1 MGSFLRIQSNFSKRI
16 CLFRIWCVY
25 IWTFEIFP
33 IFFDFARSIDFY
45 MAFMA
50 IFLEFANSN
59 CKKDKWRIHGF
70 ESLINPFL
78 FLSNSSQFHFQ
89 SFSLHFRFRLYFFLI
104 KNQYSFL
111 FDFWCRMEQ
120 QDRPIYFIGSRALMI
135 QPKPRKKSNK
145 QTYSLV
151 QLVLQDHFLNLKSL
165 LDSWR
170 IFFKFSTKHQ
180 NYNWT

>member
-1 MGSFLRIQSNFSKRI
+1 
-16 CLFRIWCVY
+16 
-25 IWTFEIFP
+25 
-33 IFFDFARSIDFY
+33 

-151 QLVLQDHFLNLKSL
+151 QLVHQDHFLKIVTWFVKNFLQVFNEASKLQLNVEQGRRKWWVERSE
-165 LDSWR
+165 DEKYQYQVR
-170 IFFKFSTKHQ
+170 RRVVTVEK
-180 NYNWT
+180 